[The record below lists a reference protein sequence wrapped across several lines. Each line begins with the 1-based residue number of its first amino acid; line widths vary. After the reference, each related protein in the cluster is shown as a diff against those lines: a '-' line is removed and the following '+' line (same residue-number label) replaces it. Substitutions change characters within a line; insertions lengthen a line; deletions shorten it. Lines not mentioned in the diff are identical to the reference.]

1 VYDRGIAFARTHA
14 AIGTLLQALS
24 LNHIETPSIAEM
36 GDDRFEVDPATACPA
51 EAPSMIVVDK
61 AEAAARAAAAN
72 PVVLSMP
79 VAKPEAKPV
88 VVSDEEQL
96 QQALQA
102 WASAWKV
109 KNTGAYLA
117 FYAQEFKPMSGASRD
132 AWVKQRRDALSKP
145 GTIELVLDNI
155 KVRLLDQNQASTAF
169 RQAYRSDSYRDVVSK
184 TLQWRRV
191 DGRWLIT
198 QELVGK

>member
-1 VYDRGIAFARTHA
+1 MS
-14 AIGTLLQALS
+14 TL
-24 LNHIETPSIAEM
+24 
-36 GDDRFEVDPATACPA
+36 RTACPI
-51 EAPSMIVVDK
+51 EAPSMMVVDK

-72 PVVLSMP
+72 PVVLSTP

-88 VVSDEEQL
+88 LVSDEDQL
-96 QQALQA
+96 QQALQS
-102 WASAWKV
+102 WASAWKS
-109 KNTGAYLA
+109 KNAGAYLA
-117 FYAQEFKPMSGASRD
+117 FYAQAFKPMSGASRD
-132 AWVKQRRDALSKP
+132 AWVQQRRDALAKP

-155 KVRLLDQNQASTAF
+155 NVRILDQNQASIEF

-198 QELVGK
+198 QEIVGK